1 VRNPLR
7 APFPVGK
14 PTWPTTVPRPP
25 VEKKAGINY
34 ETEWARRYP
43 ARLARAVI
51 VDDVLRPVVHLL
63 GSPTV
68 HGADRLVEVEAPAIF
83 AANHH
88 SHLDTGLLLSSLPDR
103 FRHKAVVA
111 AAADYF
117 FTSRGRSALSALAMG
132 AFPIER
138 LRVNRRSAD
147 LAADLLDEGWSVVIF
162 PEGGRSVDGWGRKF
176 QGGAAYLSLR
186 CDRPIVP
193 VHVEG
198 TRRVMKKG
206 DSYPRPVGG
215 PFGRGK
221 GVQVRFGPPMKGR
234 DGEDARRLAA
244 RLETVVAA
252 LADEGATDWW
262 SAQRRAAEGATPPLA
277 GPRAGAWRRSWA
289 LEENRR
295 SSESKRWPESAYRR
309 KR

>member
-1 VRNPLR
+1 MRLPVRP
-7 APFPVGK
+7 PFPLGA
-14 PTWPTTVPRPP
+14 PTWPGGVPRPP
-25 VEKKAGINY
+25 VERRDGVHY
-34 ETEWARRYP
+34 ETEWARTWP
-43 ARLARAVI
+43 ARVARAVI
-51 VDDVLRPVVHLL
+51 LDDVLRPIVHAL

-68 HGADRLVEVEAPAIF
+68 YGADRLADVEGPAIF

-88 SHLDTGLLLSSLPDR
+88 SHLDTGLVLSSLPDR
-103 FRHKAVVA
+103 LRHKTVVA

-117 FTSRGRSALSALAMG
+117 FTSRARGAVSALAMG
-132 AFPIER
+132 AIPIDR

-147 LAADLLDEGWSVVIF
+147 LAADLIDEGWSVVIF

-198 TRRVMKKG
+198 TRRIMKKG
-206 DSYPRPVGG
+206 DSYPTPVGG
-215 PFGRGK
+215 LFGKGRG
-221 GVQVRFGPPMKGR
+221 VEVRFGAPMKAR
-234 DGEDARRLAA
+234 EGEDARRLAA

-262 SAQRRAAEGATPPLA
+262 SARRRAAAGTTPSLKGPA
-277 GPRAGAWRRSWA
+277 GGAWRRSWA

-295 SSESKRWPESAYRR
+295 RSSSSGKRWPNY
-309 KR
+309 